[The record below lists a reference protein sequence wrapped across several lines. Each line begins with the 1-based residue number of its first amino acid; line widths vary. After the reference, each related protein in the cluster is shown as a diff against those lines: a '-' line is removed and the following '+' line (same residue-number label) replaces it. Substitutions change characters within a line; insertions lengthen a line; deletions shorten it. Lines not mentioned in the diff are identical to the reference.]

1 MDRRKQL
8 FGEIRGLAWE
18 HKSDPRRM
26 TAWVDERPN
35 DPSAGSTINNIFGED
50 CCGNCLAGDQGFQA
64 HGTRRCKVWGP
75 QRFLEFPARKKL
87 GKTGLHVAEA
97 RPNNRQKW

>member
-1 MDRRKQL
+1 MDRRKKL
-8 FGEIRGLAWE
+8 FGEIRVLAWE

-64 HGTRRCKVWGP
+64 HGTRRGKVWGP
-75 QRFLEFPARKKL
+75 QRFLECPVCRKL
-87 GKTGLHVAEA
+87 GKTALHFTEA
-97 RPNNRQKW
+97 RRKKRPEW